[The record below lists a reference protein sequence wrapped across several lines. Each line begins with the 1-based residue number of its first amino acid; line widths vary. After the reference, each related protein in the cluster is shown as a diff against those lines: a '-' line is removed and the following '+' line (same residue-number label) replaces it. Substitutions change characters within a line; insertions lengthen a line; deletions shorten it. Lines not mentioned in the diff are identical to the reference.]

1 MLVPINLETDRTTS
15 LAQLFGCM
23 VWSLPFTYLGLP
35 LGLTK
40 PKVINFLPMVT
51 KCERRLAY
59 TSAFLSQAGRLEVTN
74 SIFSALPMFFMS
86 TFRLHNSVIKQVDL
100 YRKHSLWRGADL
112 HDKTPP
118 KAAWELVCLPKSEGG
133 LGVLNLQTQ
142 NEALLLKYLHKFF
155 NRQDIP
161 WVNLIWE
168 KHYANGSLLA
178 SSSLKGS
185 F

>member
-1 MLVPINLETDRTTS
+1 M
-15 LAQLFGCM
+15 
-23 VWSLPFTYLGLP
+23 
-35 LGLTK
+35 
-40 PKVINFLPMVT
+40 
-51 KCERRLAY
+51 
-59 TSAFLSQAGRLEVTN
+59 
-74 SIFSALPMFFMS
+74 
-86 TFRLHNSVIKQVDL
+86 
-100 YRKHSLWRGADL
+100 

-155 NRQDIP
+155 NRQNIP

-168 KHYANGSLLA
+168 RHYANGSLLA